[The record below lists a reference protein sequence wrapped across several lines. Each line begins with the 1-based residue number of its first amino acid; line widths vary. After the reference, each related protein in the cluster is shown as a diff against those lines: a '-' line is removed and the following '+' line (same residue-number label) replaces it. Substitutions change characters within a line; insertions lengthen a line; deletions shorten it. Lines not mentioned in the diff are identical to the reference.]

1 MKKQCNIVPK
11 KGENNPL
18 KKTNETIDKP
28 TVSWYDNDME
38 KRYYKH
44 KIENLITINKI
55 VMIHHLR
62 FRENYSSERE
72 SHDFWELVY
81 ADKGD
86 VFCEANGEERIL
98 KEGQIRFHKP
108 GEPHSFRSEG
118 GDTKSVVFVCFECK
132 SEAIHFFENKC
143 MNVSKGLLRFLY
155 GVIEESQNTFDIA
168 DAQPML
174 KKMRLLPSPTLGGQQ
189 IIKNNLELFL
199 IHLMRR
205 ELGNA
210 ANTVFLSP
218 EEYDERVATLI
229 IEYLNAHLRERVNIA
244 DICAALHYNKSYLF
258 KQFKKATDRGVMAYF
273 TSLKIDE
280 AKKMLGSST
289 LSVARI
295 ATELAFDSPNYFAKA
310 FKKETGMTPSEY
322 RKKKS

>member
-1 MKKQCNIVPK
+1 
-11 KGENNPL
+11 
-18 KKTNETIDKP
+18 
-28 TVSWYDNDME
+28 ME

-44 KIENLITINKI
+44 KIENLITVNKI

-62 FRENYSSERE
+62 FRESYASARE

-86 VFCEANGEERIL
+86 VLCEANGEERIL
-98 KEGQIRFHKP
+98 KEGQILFHKP
-108 GEPHSFRSEG
+108 GEPHAFRSEG
-118 GDTKSVVFVCFECK
+118 KDTKSVVFVCFECK
-132 SEAIHFFENKC
+132 SEAIHFFENRC
-143 MNVSKGLLRFLY
+143 MDVSKGLLRFLY
-155 GVIEESQNTFDIA
+155 GVIEEGQNTFDIA
-168 DAQPML
+168 DAEPVL
-174 KKMRLLPSPTLGGQQ
+174 KKMQLLPSPTLGGQQ
-189 IIKNNLELFL
+189 MIKNNLELFL

-205 ELGNA
+205 ELGST

-229 IEYLNAHLRERVNIA
+229 IEYLNAHLHERITIA

-273 TSLKIDE
+273 IGLKIAE
-280 AKKMLGSST
+280 AKKMLGNSA
-289 LSVARI
+289 LSIARI